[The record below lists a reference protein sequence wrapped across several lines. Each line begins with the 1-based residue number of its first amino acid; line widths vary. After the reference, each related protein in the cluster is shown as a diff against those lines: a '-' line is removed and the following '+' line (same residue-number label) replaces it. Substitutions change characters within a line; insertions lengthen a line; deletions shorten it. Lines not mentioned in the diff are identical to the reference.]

1 VYMYIYF
8 LKVPYINVWQ
18 RARAHTDTHIYKL
31 RMNGEVVIY
40 DLCILREANSKAR
53 FVCMLRNCNNHF
65 VLSSTGTYL
74 LVRLKFDPGNAEL
87 KRYLYFVP
95 LINFKFAILF
105 QKMNVNGPSYS

>member
-1 VYMYIYF
+1 MAACACTH
-8 LKVPYINVWQ
+8 
-18 RARAHTDTHIYKL
+18 RHTYIYKL
-31 RMNGEVVIY
+31 RMNDEVVIY
-40 DLCILREANSKAR
+40 DLCILREANSKAQ

-65 VLSSTGTYL
+65 VLNSTDTYL
-74 LVRLKFDPGNAEL
+74 LVRLIFDPGNTEW